1 MGESMKKFLK
11 SLVLIFII
19 LPATFF
25 LTACGTPTVVNIEKT
40 NTTDNTEKGIEAT
53 SSVASDIKEDK
64 ITQTETTESSS
75 ERQSITEIVCF
86 FIISFLSKKS

>member
-40 NTTDNTEKGIEAT
+40 NTTDNMVIYTIYYSDGKT
-53 SSVASDIKEDK
+53 SSFWQIFVYKCVIYY
-64 ITQTETTESSS
+64 
-75 ERQSITEIVCF
+75 CF
-86 FIISFLSKKS
+86 VV